1 MQAGFPSHA
10 VESTSTLLT
19 ISSLPTLI
27 ADINSFRDSFCLTNT
42 GDVPVY
48 INYGK
53 KCDTVIYMFR
63 LKPNAI
69 FSDDF
74 DGTITACTAN
84 ATGYLVLTEKY

>member
-1 MQAGFPSHA
+1 
-10 VESTSTLLT
+10 
-19 ISSLPTLI
+19 
-27 ADINSFRDSFCLTNT
+27 LTNT